1 MPKKKLLLITLL
13 SLTILLFWCWT
24 KKTVDT
30 TVVATWKDLQETF
43 VVGKEAFLQDNV
55 YGSVIADNI
64 NTILS
69 SVGWSVDVIN
79 CQPWN
84 TVKKWDLIAQII
96 PVQEDVTFKNSLLLE
111 KSLKGQLTR
120 LFDSY
125 KSTSQNFE
133 IQADTLKKQKE
144 NNIKQL
150 EILNQNLENFM
161 KQKLLSSWDINIQ
174 TQTLEAQLKA
184 LQIDKEKNVW
194 RALSNL
200 ENVKKQNLN
209 TLADAFK
216 KIDEIFGITDA
227 NKTKNDAFEIYL
239 SAKNTSLKTQ
249 VENEF
254 YRLYTIFSTINT
266 KSDPEISQYLFDV
279 TNLLK
284 IASDAVNNSISSST
298 FPQVSTSP
306 TIPSIDWF
314 YATFNGLSNS
324 LLASKTSFDNVYLSY
339 DSLVNNYDNQIN
351 TMTLT
356 LQNLKSNKTDM
367 TNINLDTQIN
377 NSISQIN
384 NLELAIKTA
393 NDQINSAVN
402 SKVIQ
407 LNTLSSQSFNLQQN
421 YDTVKNNINWEKLY
435 AGVDWIIK
443 SKYITQWNKI
453 WPNILVCQISPSRIN
468 NLKIQLFS
476 SIEMELLSDLEF
488 YNKDKLLWIAKLQY
502 ELPFKDNVT
511 QNYIYEITNF
521 DFQVREWD
529 RLTIKFDKALN
540 IDELRIPLEYVM
552 PRLDWDYVKLKKWT
566 KNIEIKIT
574 LWDIDGWFVKI
585 VDGLIKGNVIVK

>member
-266 KSDPEISQYLFDV
+266 KSDPEISQYLFDAA
-279 TNLLK
+279 NLLK